1 MPFVEDTPSRF
12 TPDEPGE
19 TPKPSVNES
28 PMLPPLVSG
37 RLGIHGPRQPRKED
51 PGSVLRAIN
60 EVPYEAG
67 GTVTDIAKRLGT
79 GPEIAAGAGTATNV
93 GLEAIPMLFGGE
105 ALKAGVP
112 LKDLGQW
119 FMEKAL
125 GATMKDMES
134 GKAARAA
141 TTMLEEGVSPTKS
154 GVETLRARGN
164 ALNEEVT
171 NLIAN
176 AKGQTIDKGAV
187 ASRINDVISRI
198 ERTQATPQDAR
209 ASAERVYDQFLSN
222 GVIPKNI
229 PVEQAQEVKQGIY
242 KMLKEKYG
250 ELGSETVESQKA
262 LARGMKEE
270 LEKSIPEIAD
280 KNSKASEL
288 WNALN
293 VAERKALLE
302 SRKHIAGIAGMMIQH
317 PGPFMAMM
325 ADRSAAFKSLLGR
338 MVYSG
343 GAQRAVGE
351 AAAGGAEAMNQGNG
365 VPTQGVPL
373 SNIPPRP
380 VQNGGIPLQDIPR
393 FGTGMNGVR
402 G

>member
-1 MPFVEDTPSRF
+1 MAEENPYDKFDSNPYDTFDSNK
-12 TPDEPGE
+12 D
-19 TPKPSVNES
+19 TPKPSV
-28 PMLPPLVSG
+28 MLPPLVSG
-37 RLGIHGPRQPRKED
+37 RLGIHGPRLPRKDD
-51 PGSVLRAIN
+51 PGSVLRAFS
-60 EVPYEAG
+60 EAPYEAG
-67 GTVTDIAKRLGT
+67 GAVTDFT
-79 GPEIAAGAGTATNV
+79 GSPAAGVATNV

-112 LKDLGQW
+112 LKDLGKW
-119 FMEKAL
+119 FMGKAL
-125 GATMKDMES
+125 GPTLEDMKA

-154 GVETLRARGN
+154 GVETLRSRGE

-176 AKGQTIDKGAV
+176 AKGQTISKGAV

-242 KMLKEKYG
+242 KMLKDKYG

-302 SRKHIAGIAGMMIQH
+302 SRKHLMGIAAITQH
-317 PGPFMAMM
+317 PGMFMAMM
-325 ADRSAAFKSLLGR
+325 ADRSAAFKALLGR

-343 GAQRAVGE
+343 GAQRALGE
-351 AAAGGAEAMNQGNG
+351 AAVGGAEVLNPSGPSNSIPLSNISRQPIAR
-365 VPTQGVPL
+365 PGVPL
-373 SNIPPRP
+373 SRIPE
-380 VQNGGIPLQDIPR
+380 
-393 FGTGMNGVR
+393 GMNGVR